1 MSTGTPARL
10 SSFHPLSWPLWL
22 KYVVAIAV
30 ALAVLSIPAF
40 IFVRTGVFEI
50 GEQSAQAFVTEIG
63 VKHAAA
69 VNNAFVQARGTLD
82 TFVNDDD
89 NTLLMTGFLLR
100 GVNTTSQTYLPQPT
114 QTDIADLFR
123 NNLLNPASASFDSI
137 RLLDR
142 NGQVLITANVTASS
156 FTHSDNSQSA
166 AYLAIKSAEL
176 QGQSRAVAIT
186 NGSAPVVDVVNTITW
201 RDGSPLGYVVGTLN
215 DARIFFN
222 NMRLDDSTDNYS
234 AYSFL
239 TTAQGV
245 LFAPP
250 AVRERALL
258 ANQSSGVTR
267 ALAGQSGAMTY
278 AANDNI
284 QYVGYYTPLGGTPF
298 SLVTQAPLSVVYD
311 NARNFFQVR
320 VFIVGAGVVG
330 LLILL
335 ALILSQLTAPPL
347 NRLRRATQALSDGN
361 FDYEVPDAKRGDEI
375 GMLAASF
382 VNMRDQVRTLIDD
395 LENRV
400 AARTR
405 DISATQDISRFAA
418 TQRDLQTLMD
428 RVVDLIVE
436 RFANIYHAQI
446 FLLDE
451 DGRDAVLRASTG
463 DVGKQLLSRGHRLG
477 IGSLSVIGQVTQQGR
492 LIVARDAAVSQIHR
506 RNEFLPET
514 RAELAIPLRVGER
527 VIGALDVQSKIRD
540 TFEED
545 QISVLQ
551 TMADQIAV
559 AIQNALLYEESLRR
573 FAEIEANN
581 RNATR
586 HAWQEFIRDQR
597 LDAIIK
603 DAGFPTEA
611 DVSDLRR
618 AAIKRA
624 EPVIGKITSRNTIPI
639 AIPVQLRG
647 QVLGAVEWEIPVQ
660 TLSEEKLELAKEL
673 ANRLALSL
681 DNARLFQESQRATER
696 ERLVNNIAAKLTA
709 QTTINDI
716 LQTAVREVGQAL
728 RAPEVSIHLRG
739 GSNGNGNGNG
749 HSNGNGN
756 GVSHDEH

>member
-1 MSTGTPARL
+1 MTRMSTSTPARL
-10 SSFHPLSWPLWL
+10 SSFHPLSWPMWL
-22 KYVVAIAV
+22 KYVLTIGVG
-30 ALAVLSIPAF
+30 LAVLSIPAF
-40 IFVRTGVFEI
+40 IFVRVGVFEI

-69 VNNAFVQARGTLD
+69 VNNAFVQARGAVD
-82 TFVNDDD
+82 TFVTDSD
-89 NTLLMTGFLLR
+89 NALLLTGFLLR
-100 GVNTTSQTYLPQPT
+100 NVNTSSQTYLPQPSE
-114 QTDIADLFR
+114 TDIADLFR
-123 NNLLNPASASFDSI
+123 NNLLNPASAAFDGI

-142 NGQVLITANVTASS
+142 NGQVLITASVTASS
-156 FTHSDNSQSA
+156 FTHTDNSQSA
-166 AYLAIKSAEL
+166 AYLAIQSAEL
-176 QGQSRAVAIT
+176 QDQSRAVAIT
-186 NGSAPVVDVVNTITW
+186 NGTLPVVEVINTISW
-201 RDGSPLGYVVGTLN
+201 RDGSPLGYVVATLN
-215 DARIFFN
+215 DSRIFFN

-250 AVRERALL
+250 AIRARALE
-258 ANQSSGVTR
+258 ANQSIGVSR
-267 ALAGQSGAMTY
+267 ALAGQSGATTY

-284 QYVGYYTPLGGTPF
+284 QYVGYYTSIGGTPF
-298 SLVTQAPLSVVYD
+298 SLITQAPQSVVFD

-320 VFIVGAGVVG
+320 VFIVGAGVFA
-330 LLILL
+330 LLVLL
-335 ALILSQLTAPPL
+335 GLILSQLTVPPL

-361 FDYEVPDAKRGDEI
+361 FDVDVPDAKRGDEI
-375 GMLAASF
+375 GLLAASF

-395 LENRV
+395 LESRV
-400 AARTR
+400 EARTR

-428 RVVDLIVE
+428 RVVDLLVE
-436 RFANIYHAQI
+436 RFPNIYHAQI
-446 FLLDE
+446 FLIDD

-463 DVGKQLLSRGHRLG
+463 DVGKQLLSRGHRLS

-506 RNEFLPET
+506 RNEFLPDT

-527 VIGALDVQSKIRD
+527 VIGALDVQSKTRD

-545 QISVLQ
+545 QMNVLQ

-573 FAEIEANN
+573 FAEIEATN
-581 RNATR
+581 RDATR

-603 DAGFPTEA
+603 DAGFPTET

-624 EPVIGKITSRNTIPI
+624 EPVIGKITNRNTIPI
-639 AIPVQLRG
+639 AIPVQ
-647 QVLGAVEWEIPVQ
+647 
-660 TLSEEKLELAKEL
+660 
-673 ANRLALSL
+673 
-681 DNARLFQESQRATER
+681 
-696 ERLVNNIAAKLTA
+696 
-709 QTTINDI
+709 
-716 LQTAVREVGQAL
+716 
-728 RAPEVSIHLRG
+728 
-739 GSNGNGNGNG
+739 
-749 HSNGNGN
+749 
-756 GVSHDEH
+756 